1 MVDILIPLGSG
12 SISNNDELKLAL
24 RSIDKYTDVNRVF
37 IITTEIIPWLTNVN
51 IVRVPDMYTNN
62 KDKNLI
68 TKIVRTLEEYP
79 DIDDFA
85 FWTDDNIVTKPL
97 KLAELPNVYN
107 TRGLSYFKAI
117 KDRSK
122 WQNRLYNTLTILN
135 LLGYDVSCNWDAHTP
150 ALYNRQKILD
160 GIKSIDWAGSAGNY
174 TISTFFA
181 YLCGFKKDNAI
192 VQDEAKRTYEHPPKE
207 VTFDKLFI
215 GFNDNGFLGNLREA
229 LFKEF
234 DEPSKYELKGPLH
247 NNKTGVLVKNVNKDN
262 VSNILKIINNVEVVI
277 ALDDTSYNT
286 LKNND
291 IHVSYIPTTGL
302 NILQIV
308 KVALNVASCLV
319 EYCAIIDGNYNY
331 KDNYIQDNISNLN
344 EDIVLCITD
353 ALDSFNCSLFKPD
366 KIYEILDKI
375 DSINNINNLGAFL
388 IDKGAR
394 PAVIVNNAT

>member
-135 LLGYDVSCNWDAHTP
+135 LLGYDVSCN
-150 ALYNRQKILD
+150 Q
-160 GIKSIDWAGSAGNY
+160 
-174 TISTFFA
+174 
-181 YLCGFKKDNAI
+181 C
-192 VQDEAKRTYEHPPKE
+192 
-207 VTFDKLFI
+207 
-215 GFNDNGFLGNLREA
+215 
-229 LFKEF
+229 
-234 DEPSKYELKGPLH
+234 
-247 NNKTGVLVKNVNKDN
+247 
-262 VSNILKIINNVEVVI
+262 
-277 ALDDTSYNT
+277 
-286 LKNND
+286 
-291 IHVSYIPTTGL
+291 
-302 NILQIV
+302 
-308 KVALNVASCLV
+308 
-319 EYCAIIDGNYNY
+319 
-331 KDNYIQDNISNLN
+331 
-344 EDIVLCITD
+344 
-353 ALDSFNCSLFKPD
+353 
-366 KIYEILDKI
+366 
-375 DSINNINNLGAFL
+375 
-388 IDKGAR
+388 
-394 PAVIVNNAT
+394 